1 MLNIRHL
8 EIFRAVV
15 KTGSVSAA
23 GRMLYI
29 SQPAVTKTLRLL
41 EAELGLTLF
50 LRVRGRLVC
59 TPEAD
64 ALMPEVERLFGSVAS
79 VQHAAS
85 EIRQGIR
92 GRITIAAVSTL
103 AMSIVARAVGRFS
116 HAHPEVT
123 FDVRALPTRHVV
135 EYVHNSQVD
144 MGILDVSAPTG
155 TLVVE
160 EFCTSEVSC
169 ILHRSHPLAHHKTL
183 TPKLLRGHSLISFA
197 DDTITGWRLR
207 EAFRSAGV
215 DYATQLV
222 SNSTVICY
230 ALIEPLQAIA
240 LVDPF
245 TFMSGAWSGLVLRR
259 FTPTIDIRPRFLF
272 QRERPRP
279 LVVRL
284 FTQALQEVAQEIT
297 VDKPH
302 GPDASRA
309 NKRRPS
315 AIATK

>member
-1 MLNIRHL
+1 MINVRHL
-8 EIFRAVV
+8 EVFRTVV

-23 GRMLYI
+23 GRMLYV

-92 GRITIAAVSTL
+92 GRITVAAVSTL
-103 AMSIVARAVGRFS
+103 AMSMVARAVGRYAQ
-116 HAHPEVT
+116 AHPEVS

-135 EYVHNSQVD
+135 EYVNNSQVD

-155 TLVVE
+155 TLEIE
-160 EFCTSEVSC
+160 EFCSSELAA
-169 ILHRSHPLAHHKTL
+169 ILHRSHPLARHATL
-183 TPKLLRGHSLISFA
+183 TPKLLRGQPLISFA
-197 DDTITGWRLR
+197 DDTLTGWRLR
-207 EAFRSAGV
+207 EAFRQTSV
-215 DYATQLV
+215 DYATRLV
-222 SNSTVICY
+222 SNSTVTTY
-230 ALIEPLQAIA
+230 AMVEPLRAVA

-245 TFMSGAWSGLVLRR
+245 TLMSNAWPDLVQRR
-259 FTPTIDIRPRFLF
+259 FAPTIDIRPRFLF

-279 LVVRL
+279 LVVRM
-284 FTQALQEVAQEIT
+284 FTQTLREVAHEMTAGKLQ
-297 VDKPH
+297 PL
-302 GPDASRA
+302 A
-309 NKRRPS
+309 
-315 AIATK
+315 